1 MADSPAESSAPLQ
14 EVAATLADDALLERA
29 VAAGRRRGAENPW
42 RRLEVRYVDLKGG
55 RHLQV
60 TRLDATQA
68 FTENHP
74 LDTVPAVVAGLVG
87 EPWANW
93 HVWTPTGTLQ
103 LRVTKKGRPLLHRE
117 RTEPADLEPGAA
129 TAAATTA
136 GAGGGRPPLREHDRT
151 KTRLLP
157 EDDPVLAALGISDAA
172 GRVKPS
178 RQAKYRQVEEF
189 LRRLDAAV
197 GHAFDAGALPR
208 PTVEAPLTVV
218 DLGCGNA
225 YLTFAAHRYLAAVR
239 GLPVR
244 LVGVDVKEQSLRH
257 NTALAHE
264 LAVADEVTFVQGS
277 IGDMALPATV
287 GPVGV
292 VLALH
297 ACDTATDDA
306 LAQAVAWQA
315 PLVLAAPCCHHD
327 VAAQLRTSVRAG
339 SVPATYAPLVRD
351 GILRERFAD
360 TLTDAVRA
368 AELRQ
373 QGYRVDVVE
382 FVESRH
388 TPRNTMI
395 EAVRTGAPGDADAV
409 AELRHLRE
417 DWGLTPRLSE
427 LLA

>member
-1 MADSPAESSAPLQ
+1 MADTPGPAPAAGAADGFA
-14 EVAATLADDALLERA
+14 EVATLLADDALLERA
-29 VAAGRRRGAENPW
+29 VAAGRRRGEQNPW
-42 RRLEVRYVDLKGG
+42 RRLELRYVDLKGG

-74 LDTVPAVVAGLVG
+74 LDSVPAVVAGLVA
-87 EPWANW
+87 EPWSNW
-93 HVWTPTGTLQ
+93 HVWTATGTLQ
-103 LRVTKKGRPLLHRE
+103 LRVTKKGRPLVHRE
-117 RTEPADLEPGAA
+117 RVDAAAA
-129 TAAATTA
+129 TASPEDHAEPRA
-136 GAGGGRPPLREHDRT
+136 HDRA
-151 KTRLLP
+151 KARLLP
-157 EDDPVLAALGISDAA
+157 EDDPLLAVLGISDAA

-189 LRRLDAAV
+189 LRRLDAAL
-197 GHAFDAGALPR
+197 GDALDAGALPR
-208 PTVEAPLTVV
+208 PSVDAPLTVV

-225 YLTFAAHRYLAAVR
+225 YLTFAAHRYLSAVR

-257 NTALAHE
+257 NTAVAHE
-264 LAVADEVTFVQGS
+264 LGVADEVTFVQGA
-277 IGDMALPATV
+277 IGHVALPATT

-306 LAQAVAWQA
+306 LAQALSWQA

-327 VAAQLRTSVRAG
+327 VAAQLRASARAG

-373 QGYRVDVVE
+373 RGYRVDVVE
-382 FVESRH
+382 FVASRH

-395 EAVRTGAPGDADAV
+395 QAVRTGAGADPHAA
-409 AELRHLRE
+409 AELDRLRA
-417 DWGLTPRLSE
+417 DWALRPRLSE